1 MERLGASLVAAAIIL
16 GGCVVGAAW
25 MVADA
30 VTSTNETLAMLE
42 TSLADTAESFEE
54 ALTAAKAP
62 APAAAPARRGPDP
75 NRVYKLATDGAP
87 ALGPESA
94 KVTVVEFSDFQ
105 CPFCSRVY
113 PTLLRLRQ
121 EYGDDVRVVF
131 KHMPLAFH
139 AKAPGAH
146 AAAEAAKLQGKF
158 WPMHDKLFEGQRLLS
173 DAQYEAW
180 AGEIGLDVERF
191 KKDAASAAVKKQV
204 DEDLGEAKKL
214 GVTGTPAFFI
224 NGRFLS
230 GAQPF
235 DSFKRMVD
243 QELGG

>member
-1 MERLGASLVAAAIIL
+1 MLISSRRIGKFIHAARMAAAFEFGFQEYFQAIPGDLGA
-16 GGCVVGAAW
+16 
-25 MVADA
+25 
-30 VTSTNETLAMLE
+30 
-42 TSLADTAESFEE
+42 
-54 ALTAAKAP
+54 
-62 APAAAPARRGPDP
+62 
-75 NRVYKLATDGAP
+75 
-87 ALGPESA
+87 
-94 KVTVVEFSDFQ
+94 
-105 CPFCSRVY
+105 
-113 PTLLRLRQ
+113 
-121 EYGDDVRVVF
+121 
-131 KHMPLAFH
+131 
-139 AKAPGAH
+139 AH

-243 QELGG
+243 RELGG

>member
-1 MERLGASLVAAAIIL
+1 
-16 GGCVVGAAW
+16 

-30 VTSTNETLAMLE
+30 VTSANETLIGLE
-42 TSLADTAESFEE
+42 AALSDAAEDLEQVLE
-54 ALTAAKAP
+54 VAAAP
-62 APAAAPARRGPDP
+62 APAAPPPRRGPDP
-75 NRVYKLATDGAP
+75 NRVYKLTTDGSP

-94 KVTVVEFSDFQ
+94 KVTIVEFSDFQ

-131 KHMPLAFH
+131 KHMPLGFH
-139 AKAPGAH
+139 AKAPAAH

-173 DAQYEAW
+173 EAQYEVW
-180 AGEIGLDVERF
+180 ARDIGLDVDQF
-191 KKDAASAAVKKQV
+191 KQDATSKSVKARV
-204 DEDLGEAKKL
+204 DADTAEAQRL

-230 GAQPF
+230 GAQPYER
-235 DSFKRMVD
+235 FKQMVD
-243 QELGG
+243 RALDG